1 LKSSKI
7 GFSQEQNIVKE
18 NKEYSLFNK
27 EIFNCLS
34 CPCVLGYQ
42 KHEEIKKTDLKKK
55 APLFK
60 ELKQGF
66 GRQGT
71 RFNDKAEMD
80 GCDPI
85 PKCASSIGNSW
96 FIHKF
101 TKSRP

>member
-1 LKSSKI
+1 LVFLK
-7 GFSQEQNIVKE
+7 EPNIVKE
-18 NKEYSLFNK
+18 NKEYSLFNMK
-27 EIFNCLS
+27 IFNCLS

-42 KHEEIKKTDLKKK
+42 KHEEKKNGPKKK

-66 GRQGT
+66 GRQGI

-85 PKCASSIGNSW
+85 PKCASSIGNLW